1 MERQPQRFQLRPQTM
16 AGPYMTVV
24 EYFQAIRRGWAVVFA
39 LLVVGSSVAVGV
51 SQVQTP
57 IYQASCRLFVAMGG
71 VSEQSSNIAGAAQFA
86 AQRVRSYTQV
96 VSSPNVLQPIIDQLD
111 LTGTPLELG
120 EKLSVTNPLDTVLLD
135 VKAKDTDAV
144 LSASIA
150 NLACTHLGAEIE
162 KIETLKT
169 GLATNSAVTV
179 SVISPATTPL
189 EPVSPRKLL
198 NLALGVLLG
207 LAIGAGIVILRETLD
222 TRIKDA
228 STIVDRI
235 GASPIGVIPFDPDRK
250 MTPLVALSS
259 RSFGSEAFRAVRTNL
274 QYVNVDNPPK
284 VFVITSSVPNEG
296 KSTTTANL
304 AITFALNGAKVLVV
318 EADLRLPRLAAYL
331 GTESSV
337 GLTDVLAGNR
347 ELEDVVIP
355 FRDGLFDLL
364 PAGKV
369 PPNPSELL
377 GSDHMRHLLNS
388 VRSSYDVTIL
398 DSPPLLPVTDAA
410 VIAAQTDGAIVITR
424 HNFTRREQLDK
435 ALEALGQVSAQ
446 LIGTIINFVPLA
458 NRRGYKKGYGYGG
471 YGYGYGYGGYGYGGY
486 GYGGYG
492 YGGYGSGGY
501 GGYGYGGYGGG
512 SDSGYGF
519 RYASRSPVRVLRR
532 LTRRVRQALMPQ
544 ARREQDRG
552 PLSVPI
558 QPDDGG
564 IDLPHIDSDKR

>member
-1 MERQPQRFQLRPQTM
+1 
-16 AGPYMTVV
+16 MTVV
-24 EYFQAIRRGWAVVFA
+24 EYFQAIRRGWAVVLA
-39 LLVVGSSVAVGV
+39 LLVICGSAAFGV

-111 LTGTPLELG
+111 LGGTPLELS

-144 LSASIA
+144 AAASIA
-150 NLACTHLGAEIE
+150 NLACSYLGAEIE

-179 SVISPATTPL
+179 SVISPATAPL
-189 EPVSPRKLL
+189 QPVSPRKLL
-198 NLALGVLLG
+198 NLALGLLLG

-304 AITFALNGAKVLVV
+304 AITFALNGAKVLVI

-347 ELEDVVIP
+347 DLEDVVVP

-388 VRSSYDVTIL
+388 VRSNYDVT
-398 DSPPLLPVTDAA
+398 
-410 VIAAQTDGAIVITR
+410 
-424 HNFTRREQLDK
+424 
-435 ALEALGQVSAQ
+435 
-446 LIGTIINFVPLA
+446 
-458 NRRGYKKGYGYGG
+458 
-471 YGYGYGYGGYGYGGY
+471 
-486 GYGGYG
+486 
-492 YGGYGSGGY
+492 
-501 GGYGYGGYGGG
+501 
-512 SDSGYGF
+512 
-519 RYASRSPVRVLRR
+519 
-532 LTRRVRQALMPQ
+532 
-544 ARREQDRG
+544 
-552 PLSVPI
+552 
-558 QPDDGG
+558 
-564 IDLPHIDSDKR
+564 

>member
-1 MERQPQRFQLRPQTM
+1 
-16 AGPYMTVV
+16 MTVV
-24 EYFQAIRRGWAVVFA
+24 EYFQAIRRGWALVLTLFIIGGSAGFA
-39 LLVVGSSVAVGV
+39 F

-57 IYQASCRLFVAMGG
+57 QYQASCRLFVAMGG
-71 VSEQSSNIAGAAQFA
+71 VSDQSTSLQGAAQFA

-96 VSSPNVLQPIIDQLD
+96 VSSPNVLQPIIDQMHLSV
-111 LTGTPLELG
+111 TPLELSDR
-120 EKLSVTNPLDTVLLD
+120 LSVTNPLDTVLLD
-135 VKAKDTDAV
+135 VRAKDINPVQA
-144 LSASIA
+144 ASIA
-150 NLACTHLGAEIE
+150 NLACSNLGTEIE
-162 KIETLKT
+162 KIELVRTS
-169 GLATNSAVTV
+169 LAASSAVTV
-179 SVISPATTPL
+179 SVISPATAPMV
-189 EPVSPRKLL
+189 PVSPRKTL
-198 NLALGVLLG
+198 NLALGLLVG
-207 LAIGAGIVILRETLD
+207 MTLGAGIAILRETLD

-304 AITFALNGAKVLVV
+304 AITFALNGARVLVV

-347 ELEDVVIP
+347 ELEDVVVP

-388 VRSSYDVTIL
+388 VRGSYDVTIL

-410 VIAAQTDGAIVITR
+410 VIAAQTDGAIVVTR

-435 ALEALGQVSAQ
+435 SLEALGQVSAQ

-458 NRRGYKKGYGYGG
+458 SRRGYKKGYGYGG

-492 YGGYGSGGY
+492 SGGY
-501 GGYGYGGYGGG
+501 GGYGYGGYGYGG

-519 RYASRSPVRVLRR
+519 RYASRSPARILRR
-532 LTRRVRQALMPQ
+532 LTRKVRKSLTPR
-544 ARREQDRG
+544 ARREMDRG
-552 PLSVPI
+552 PLSVPM
-558 QPDDGG
+558 QPDDGSS
-564 IDLPHIDSDKR
+564 DMPRIDSDRR